1 MEFMIGIALI
11 IGFIIYRMYTKGRAI
26 TDAYIVAS
34 EKAFAVFALDPYG
47 VLKKLCQS
55 GDDFPISE
63 RVLNDYELFKDF
75 QFATQTLS
83 RAEKD
88 FFADEISLA
97 MISLITVFI
106 YSSKPTEKN
115 FNDVKEDLKHNFE
128 FNDAFKD
135 ARRNVLFLYGI
146 LYLN

>member
-1 MEFMIGIALI
+1 M
-11 IGFIIYRMYTKGRAI
+11 
-26 TDAYIVAS
+26 
-34 EKAFAVFALDPYG
+34 
-47 VLKKLCQS
+47 
-55 GDDFPISE
+55 
-63 RVLNDYELFKDF
+63 NDYELFKDF

-97 MISLITVFI
+97 MIALITRFI
-106 YSSKPTEKN
+106 YSGKFTEKN
-115 FNDVKEDLKHNFE
+115 LNDVEEDLKHNFE

>member
-1 MEFMIGIALI
+1 MIGIALI
-11 IGFIIYRMYTKGRAI
+11 IGFIIYRMYKKGRAI

-88 FFADEISLA
+88 FFAD
-97 MISLITVFI
+97 
-106 YSSKPTEKN
+106 TEKN
-115 FNDVKEDLKHNFE
+115 LNDVEEDLKHNFE

-135 ARRNVLFLYGI
+135 ARKNVLFLYGI